1 MCFRIPSKRSVRRPV
16 AGLAALAVLTCAF
29 AWANPSPEPSAGSGR
44 ESAVWVPKELHF
56 DYRGFTTKYSCDGL
70 QERMR
75 DVLLKLGA
83 RPDLRV
89 RGYGCT
95 RLVGPDPFAG
105 VSIKMNVLQ
114 PAGKQGGP
122 AVPVHWQRVDL
133 LTGLYEHD
141 PVDAAADCELIGQ
154 IKQKILPLFA
164 TRNVDYRS
172 TCEAHHLVPGGTRL
186 KAEVL
191 VADERTAADSA
202 AR

>member
-1 MCFRIPSKRSVRRPV
+1 MGFKNPGERSLHRPV
-16 AGLAALAVLTCAF
+16 AALTAAAVWACAST
-29 AWANPSPEPSAGSGR
+29 WASPQPEPAAASGR
-44 ESAVWVPKELHF
+44 ESAVWAPKELNF
-56 DYRGFTTKYSCDGL
+56 AYQGFTTKYSCDGL

-95 RLVGPDPFAG
+95 LIQGPDPFAG

-141 PVDAAADCELIGQ
+141 PVGAAADCELIGQ

>member
-1 MCFRIPSKRSVRRPV
+1 MRFRNPRGRYVPRQV
-16 AGLAALAVLTCAF
+16 AALTAVALLTCAS
-29 AWANPSPEPSAGSGR
+29 AWADTQPDATAGSGR
-44 ESAVWVPKELHF
+44 ESAVWAPKELDF
-56 DYRGFTTKYSCDGL
+56 AYQGFTTKYSCDGL

-141 PVDAAADCELIGQ
+141 PVGAAADCELIGQ

-164 TRNVDYRS
+164 TRNVDYSS
-172 TCEAHHLVPGGTRL
+172 TCERGHLLVAATRL

-191 VADERTAADSA
+191 VADQGAVADSA

>member
-1 MCFRIPSKRSVRRPV
+1 MRFENPGERSVPRQV
-16 AGLAALAVLTCAF
+16 ARLAAVAMLTCAP
-29 AWANPSPEPSAGSGR
+29 AWANPQSEPSAASAR
-44 ESAVWVPKELHF
+44 ESAVWAPKELNF
-56 DYRGFTTKYSCDGL
+56 AYQGFTTKYSCDGL

-133 LTGLYEHD
+133 LTGLYKHD

-154 IKQKILPLFA
+154 IKQKVLPLFA
-164 TRNVDYRS
+164 TRNVDYSS
-172 TCEAHHLVPGGTRL
+172 TCELRHLLVGATRL

-191 VADERTAADSA
+191 VADQGAAADSA

>member
-122 AVPVHWQRVDL
+122 AVPVHWQRVAL

>member
-1 MCFRIPSKRSVRRPV
+1 M
-16 AGLAALAVLTCAF
+16 
-29 AWANPSPEPSAGSGR
+29 
-44 ESAVWVPKELHF
+44 WVPKELHF

>member
-172 TCEAHHLVPGGTRL
+172 TCETHHLVPGGTRL

>member
-1 MCFRIPSKRSVRRPV
+1 MRFENPGYVPRQIAR
-16 AGLAALAVLTCAF
+16 LAAVAMLTCAPV
-29 AWANPSPEPSAGSGR
+29 WANPQSEPSAATGR
-44 ESAVWVPKELHF
+44 ESAVWAPKELNF
-56 DYRGFTTKYSCDGL
+56 AYQGFTTKYSCDGL

-95 RLVGPDPFAG
+95 RLAGPDPLAG

-133 LTGLYEHD
+133 LTGLYERD

-154 IKQKILPLFA
+154 IKQKVLPLFA
-164 TRNVDYRS
+164 TRNVDYRA
-172 TCEAHHLVPGGTRL
+172 TCEAHQLVPGGTRL

-191 VADERTAADSA
+191 VADEPAAADSA